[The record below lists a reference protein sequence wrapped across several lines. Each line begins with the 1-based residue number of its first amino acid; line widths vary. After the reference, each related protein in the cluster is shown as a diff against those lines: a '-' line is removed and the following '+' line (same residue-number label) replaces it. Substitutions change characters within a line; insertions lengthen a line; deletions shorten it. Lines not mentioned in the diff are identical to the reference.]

1 METSMLEKGKNL
13 KKEIRQDQKIVEYD
27 FDERYRT
34 KVKPLFAAI
43 IEFIGRGQGGIPAE
57 RQSQLFELRLA
68 CLKLSESIK
77 AVDGL
82 RTNMTTYFKS
92 DNDIIRHEYNQMR
105 IHIASAIKEM
115 NKMENAMGN
124 DSKIISSLDKLRGK
138 IKKYKK
144 KTNDRLDK
152 LIRRGEINPYTATS
166 ILNDRAFT
174 TDAVKSLLD
183 VGRILYSTRD
193 MEFENI
199 EEMIS
204 LADKQFEPGASP
216 VGS

>member
-1 METSMLEKGKNL
+1 
-13 KKEIRQDQKIVEYD
+13 
-27 FDERYRT
+27 
-34 KVKPLFAAI
+34 
-43 IEFIGRGQGGIPAE
+43 
-57 RQSQLFELRLA
+57 
-68 CLKLSESIK
+68 
-77 AVDGL
+77 
-82 RTNMTTYFKS
+82 MTEYFKS
-92 DNDIIRHEYNQMR
+92 DNEIIRHEYNQMR
-105 IHIASAIKEM
+105 IHIASVIKEM

-166 ILNDRAFT
+166 ILNDRTFT
-174 TDAVKSLLD
+174 TDAVKSLLE
-183 VGRILYSTRD
+183 VGKILYSTRD

-204 LADKQFEPGASP
+204 LGDKQIEPAASP
-216 VGS
+216 VG